1 VESTTVSGTPGGIL
15 VEAKALTRLDNRNQ
29 AQLLHPTDFKLCN
42 ADRVSITGASGS
54 GKSVLLRTLAL
65 LDVSDSGQV
74 LWRGEPISSGQI
86 PRYRRRICYIAQ
98 RPALIEGTV
107 EDNLRFPYSLKTFNG
122 RRFDRSVVEA
132 LLAQAGKEQ
141 GFLSKRA
148 GDLSGGEAQVVALI
162 RTLQLDPD
170 VMLLDEPTA
179 ALDPASSRE
188 VESLVQTW
196 FDSGAQAR
204 AFIWVTHD
212 PEQAQRMCTTRLTM
226 SAGRL
231 SGASQ
236 P

>member
-1 VESTTVSGTPGGIL
+1 
-15 VEAKALTRLDNRNQ
+15 
-29 AQLLHPTDFKLCN
+29 
-42 ADRVSITGASGS
+42 
-54 GKSVLLRTLAL
+54 
-65 LDVSDSGQV
+65 
-74 LWRGEPISSGQI
+74 
-86 PRYRRRICYIAQ
+86 
-98 RPALIEGTV
+98 LIEGTV
-107 EDNLRFPYSLKTFNG
+107 EDNLRFPYSLKTFND
-122 RRFDRSVVEA
+122 RRFDRGLVET
-132 LLAQAGKEQ
+132 LLGHAGKEHD
-141 GFLSKRA
+141 FLSKRA

-162 RTLQLDPD
+162 RTLQLNPD